1 MAPYI
6 QLHIDRPSRKG
17 HIGIEKDFFTLMKA
31 KSKLKLNKTC
41 YVGQAILDLSKHL
54 MYDFWYNQIKSQYGS
69 RAQLL
74 YTDTDSLLMVLET
87 EDAYAD
93 MRQNAVIYDFSN
105 YQKDHPCCSMMNKKV
120 VGKFKDECANMVV
133 VKKWGKKPQLKPSG
147 LRTNMR

>member
-1 MAPYI
+1 MRRLVADPAYLSHKI
-6 QLHIDRPSRKG
+6 FDVDLVAKHC
-17 HIGIEKDFFTLMKA
+17 A
-31 KSKLKLNKTC
+31 KSKLKLNRPC

-74 YTDTDSLLMVLET
+74 YTDTVSLLMVLET

-93 MRQNAVIYDFSN
+93 MRQNAAIYDFSN
-105 YQKDHPCCSMMNKKV
+105 YQKDHPCYSTVNNKV
-120 VGKFKDECANMVV
+120 VGKFKDGCANMAV
-133 VKKWGKKPQLKPSG
+133 VKKCGKKPRLKPSC